1 MACDEDDSFAE
12 IYRSYKV
19 STEYFLQWL
28 WSQHQSL
35 QPKPASVPRTT
46 KGILT
51 AAKALSQAFK
61 KTKHS
66 VPASIISSLRNA
78 VSKRRE
84 AVAIYEE
91 LGADDVNHG
100 VLEQTLSILTPSM
113 ARSLAPAAA
122 ATNAD
127 KASTA
132 NTFASLATFAGE
144 LDRGLDPSYTVP
156 ASTFMPPQNDLGPSC
171 DPTSDTAPFVVLL
184 EDDELSDFME
194 IIALLDYVEGVK
206 SQMKQYWADAAK
218 GILPLP
224 LASWLTNLTF
234 RQLQV
239 LFKRFHGTSRDF
251 EHHCRRAHKFFADHP
266 NLEARFKIRGM
277 SGAVRFCILSQAVN
291 NHPRKAEFYEQFSK
305 GRKEQKCM
313 LHELLPQDP
322 TLLIP
327 PREPPVEMPEPDGDI
342 EAPEHWAVIEI
353 FKHIKRDVKEGRG
366 IADLEIWDDAMEC
379 PSERILPLAL
389 ADIRNPQVPASLE
402 LVLCMDIFL
411 TSYETFLWAD
421 GKHNKQ
427 NCRLQALRLAKDM
440 QKSIVSGIGSLKKLT
455 RDMSYYEPWIGFQ
468 EELYDVLGTYLRE
481 KAFDFYHQAPWTAAG
496 HMSEM
501 LYKAGSTGETL
512 CFMTPFVPSTLHLYN
527 ALAQS
532 AFGMKKIPLMED
544 LCDLLVDPV
553 FLGSR
558 PTKNYLSHYR
568 RAVWGA
574 KRNKKG
580 FPDDI
585 NNAGSQFHRELFPEQ
600 RIARP
605 ESVFRHQVKN
615 DYRFHPEYMAIVF
628 GERPELARTSAVRL
642 KMRSMAAKTDV
653 SGIIDKSKELV
664 LPEFR
669 GRIPIAR
676 LDMFRIFALCVGIL
690 EKLSMIVQEHEYGGG
705 IEYHVTCDNHII
717 KGHSMIEILL
727 GFIVQFSGDQYKEE
741 TLRGLYLPRTAAL
754 AFLLE
759 VDEDA
764 KLEECLWNI

>member
-19 STEYFLQWL
+19 STDYFLQWL
-28 WSQHQSL
+28 WSQHQSI

-78 VSKRRE
+78 ISKRRE
-84 AVAIYEE
+84 AVAVYEE
-91 LGADDVNHG
+91 LGADDINHG
-100 VLEQTLSILTPSM
+100 VLEQTLSILTPFM
-113 ARSLAPAAA
+113 ARSLAPAAV

-132 NTFASLATFAGE
+132 NAFASLATLAGE
-144 LDRGLDPSYTVP
+144 LDRGLDHPYRVP
-156 ASTFMPPQNDLGPSC
+156 ASTSLPPQNDLGPSC
-171 DPTSDTAPFVVLL
+171 GPTSDTAPFEVLL

-194 IIALLDYVEGVK
+194 IIALLDYLEGVK
-206 SQMKQYWADAAK
+206 SDMKQYWADAAK

-239 LFKRFHGTSRDF
+239 LFKRFHGTSRDL
-251 EHHCRRAHKFFADHP
+251 ENHCRRAHKFFTDHP

-277 SGAVRFCILSQAVN
+277 SGAVRFCIISQAVN

-305 GRKEQKCM
+305 ERNGQMCM
-313 LHELLPQDP
+313 LHELMPQDP

-327 PREPPVEMPEPDGDI
+327 PRKPPVEMPEPDGDI

-353 FKHIKRDVKEGRG
+353 FKHIKRDMKEGRG
-366 IADLEIWDDAMEC
+366 IADLEIWDEAMEC

-389 ADIRNPQVPASLE
+389 ADIRDPQVPASLE

-440 QKSIVSGIGSLKKLT
+440 QKSIVSAIGSLKKLT
-455 RDMSYYEPWIGFQ
+455 RDMSYFKPWIGFQ
-468 EELYDVLGTYLRE
+468 QELYDVLDTYLRE
-481 KAFDFYHQAPWTAAG
+481 KAFDFYHQAPWTAGG
-496 HMSEM
+496 HISEM
-501 LYKAGSTGETL
+501 LYKAGSTGEGL
-512 CFMTPFVPSTLHLYN
+512 CFITPFVPSTLHMYN
-527 ALAQS
+527 ALAHS

-580 FPDDI
+580 VPDDI
-585 NNAGSQFHRELFPEQ
+585 DD
-600 RIARP
+600 
-605 ESVFRHQVKN
+605 N

-628 GERPELARTSAVRL
+628 GERPELARTSAVRS
-642 KMRSMAAKTDV
+642 KMRNMSVKTDV
-653 SGIIDKSKELV
+653 SSIIEKSKELV

-669 GRIPIAR
+669 GRLPIAR
-676 LDMFRIFALCVGIL
+676 LDMFRIFTVCVEIL
-690 EKLSMIVQEHEYGGG
+690 EKLSMIVQEHEYEGG
-705 IEYHVTCDNHII
+705 IEHHMTFDNHII
-717 KGHSMIEILL
+717 KGHNMIDILL

-754 AFLLE
+754 AFFLE

-764 KLEECLWNI
+764 KLEEYLWNI